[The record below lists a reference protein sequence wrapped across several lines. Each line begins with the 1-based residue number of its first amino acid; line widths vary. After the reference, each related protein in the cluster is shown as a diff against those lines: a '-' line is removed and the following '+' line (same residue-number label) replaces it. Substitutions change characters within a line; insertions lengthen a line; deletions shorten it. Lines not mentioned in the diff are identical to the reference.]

1 MPLWACIY
9 PEICGQLQNSQDITK
24 ANTGNI
30 EKVAVPVKSHRD
42 SLFFDGKNMAVT
54 QSPQIKI

>member
-9 PEICGQLQNSQDITK
+9 PEICGRLQNRQGITK
-24 ANTGNI
+24 ANAGNI

-42 SLFFDGKNMAVT
+42 SLFFDGKNVAVNF
-54 QSPQIKI
+54 